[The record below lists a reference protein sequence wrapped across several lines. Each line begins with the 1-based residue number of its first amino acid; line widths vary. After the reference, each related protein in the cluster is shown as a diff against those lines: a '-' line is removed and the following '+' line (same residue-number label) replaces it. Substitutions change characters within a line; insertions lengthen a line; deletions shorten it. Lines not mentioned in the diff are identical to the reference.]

1 MLRGK
6 VPAIMSVESMLQF
19 IYSHRTET
27 GFAMPYNKMYSAVK
41 SFLDSHR
48 KPSIYYE
55 GRQVETA
62 TFTMTLFSV
71 LHSTAFHPKGPEIV
85 GLFLAYLAKVTNK
98 SCMQN
103 VPSNEGMTERE
114 NLLIY
119 FDYITHRISTPP
131 SFRGIVPTTYDFSME
146 EEDSFTPSSDGDTTY
161 FNALAIS
168 LYSFVHALREYEA
181 EPRPFVSHFF
191 DRNTELEKM
200 SDSQIYKSFCDTP
213 TWMDMV
219 IDY

>member
-1 MLRGK
+1 MT
-6 VPAIMSVESMLQF
+6 VESMLQF

-27 GFAMPYNKMYSAVK
+27 GFAMPYNKMYLAVQ

-48 KPSIYYE
+48 KPLSDYST
-55 GRQVETA
+55 RQVETA

-71 LHSTAFHPKGPEIV
+71 LYSTAFHPKGPEIA
-85 GLFLAYLAKVTNK
+85 GLFLLYLAKIANE
-98 SCMQN
+98 SSLLN

-114 NLLIY
+114 NLLMY
-119 FDYITHRISTPP
+119 FDHITYRITTPP

-146 EEDSFTPSSDGDTTY
+146 EGIPFTPITNGDTTY
-161 FNALAIS
+161 FNALSVS
-168 LYSFVHALREYEA
+168 LYAFVHALREYEA
-181 EPRPFVSHFF
+181 EPRPFVSRFF

-200 SDSQIYKSFCDTP
+200 SDSQIYKGFCETP
-213 TWMDMV
+213 TWMNMV

>member
-1 MLRGK
+1 MLH
-6 VPAIMSVESMLQF
+6 F

-27 GFAMPYNKMYSAVK
+27 GFAMPYNKMYFAVK

-48 KPSIYYE
+48 KPSIYYD

-71 LHSTAFHPKGPEIV
+71 LYSTAFHEKGPEIV
-85 GLFLAYLAKVTNK
+85 GLFLGYLAKIANE
-98 SCMQN
+98 SCLQN
-103 VPSNEGMTERE
+103 IPSNEGMTERE

-119 FDYITHRISTPP
+119 FDYITYRITTPP

-146 EEDSFTPSSDGDTTY
+146 EGVPFTPPMDTDTTY
-161 FNALAIS
+161 FNALAVS
-168 LYSFVHALREYEA
+168 LYAFVHALREYEA
-181 EPRPFVSHFF
+181 EPRRFVSHFF
-191 DRNTELEKM
+191 DRNDMLEKV
-200 SDSQIYKSFCDTP
+200 SDSQIYKNFCETP

-219 IDY
+219 IEY

>member
-1 MLRGK
+1 MTVELMLR
-6 VPAIMSVESMLQF
+6 F

-41 SFLDSHR
+41 SFLDSYR
-48 KPSIYYE
+48 KSLSHYD
-55 GRQVETA
+55 GRQVEIA

-85 GLFLAYLAKVTNK
+85 GLFLANLAKIA
-98 SCMQN
+98 
-103 VPSNEGMTERE
+103 NESSLHDVLSSEGKTERE
-114 NLLIY
+114 NLLMY
-119 FDYITHRISTPP
+119 FDHITYRIMTPP

-146 EEDSFTPSSDGDTTY
+146 EEDSFTSTSDRDTIY
-161 FNALAIS
+161 FNALAVS
-168 LYSFVHALREYEA
+168 LYAFVHALREYEA

-191 DRNTELEKM
+191 DRNTELEKI
-200 SDSQIYKSFCDTP
+200 SDKQIYKGFCETP